1 MISRYHTNCAS
12 VALLFDLL
20 AVYFQYLIFFN
31 VIVVVRFNIY
41 LYCNSKKIILTFL
54 LVMLKGLVG
63 QLSLLRSINTR
74 LTDENDLRD
83 YGAGS
88 VDSTDEPASIFRE
101 MEEASA
107 ALISSKPNN
116 QLRFFPDLIN
126 EEFEDTDSVDV
137 VFDLDLPNQSD
148 NTVNN

>member
-12 VALLFDLL
+12 VAFLFHLLT
-20 AVYFQYLIFFN
+20 VYFQYLIIFH
-31 VIVVVRFNIY
+31 VIVRFLTFVYTVI
-41 LYCNSKKIILTFL
+41 LKKKNILTFL
-54 LVMLKGLVG
+54 LVMLKGLVE

-88 VDSTDEPASIFRE
+88 VDSTDEPVSIFRE

-107 ALISSKPNN
+107 VLSKSNN
-116 QLRFFPDLIN
+116 QLHFFPDLIN
-126 EEFEDTDSVDV
+126 EEFEDTDRVDV
-137 VFDLDLPNQSD
+137 IFDLDLPNQSD

>member
-1 MISRYHTNCAS
+1 
-12 VALLFDLL
+12 
-20 AVYFQYLIFFN
+20 
-31 VIVVVRFNIY
+31 
-41 LYCNSKKIILTFL
+41 
-54 LVMLKGLVG
+54 MLKGLVE

-88 VDSTDEPASIFRE
+88 FDSTDEPVSIFRE

-107 ALISSKPNN
+107 VISKSNN
-116 QLRFFPDLIN
+116 QLHFFTDLIN

-148 NTVNN
+148 ITVNN

>member
-1 MISRYHTNCAS
+1 
-12 VALLFDLL
+12 
-20 AVYFQYLIFFN
+20 
-31 VIVVVRFNIY
+31 
-41 LYCNSKKIILTFL
+41 
-54 LVMLKGLVG
+54 MLKGLVE

-88 VDSTDEPASIFRE
+88 VDSTDEPVSIFRE

-107 ALISSKPNN
+107 VLSKSNN
-116 QLRFFPDLIN
+116 QLHFFPDLIN
-126 EEFEDTDSVDV
+126 EEFEDTDRVDV
-137 VFDLDLPNQSD
+137 IFDLDLPNQSD